1 MNKTRVFPKKCR
13 NEQGISLVETMVAS
27 VLGIIVVG
35 AALDVF
41 VTQHAH
47 VGAQKTKA
55 DLQQDLRWGTHLLAS
70 ELRLAGLAVSVDAP
84 VFSTA
89 AEGEIA
95 FQANVNGVQGTLA
108 ARSVMGQDWIQVRTD
123 RKWTKGKSV
132 VLCGPLTCEE
142 HVLAKDS
149 STGRLALTGRLAND
163 FPIGSRVETVNDVR
177 YYLSKRDPQNHKLMR
192 DVYHGAN
199 QLVELVEYF
208 SLSYL
213 DQQGRPEISKREIRL
228 VRIHLITKGED
239 SRGGVVRRSHI
250 QELGVRAL

>member
-1 MNKTRVFPKKCR
+1 MNKARVSLKELR

-27 VLGIIVVG
+27 VLGVIVIG

-70 ELRLAGLAVSVDAP
+70 ELRLAGLAASGDAP
-84 VFSTA
+84 VLSTA

-95 FQANVNGVQGTLA
+95 FQANVNGVQGTLV

-123 RKWTKGKSV
+123 RKWTKGKRV

-163 FPIGSRVETVNDVR
+163 FPIGSRVETVNEVR
-177 YYLSKRDPQNHKLMR
+177 YYLSKRDPENHKLMR
-192 DVYHGAN
+192 EVDRGAN
-199 QLVELVEYF
+199 PLIEHVDYF
-208 SLSYL
+208 SLGYL
-213 DQQGRPEISKREIRL
+213 NQQGRPAISKREIRL
-228 VRIHLITKGED
+228 VRIHLITKGD
-239 SRGGVVRRSHI
+239 NGRGGVLRRSHI